1 MVDWKGNKIEVG
13 QTVIIVN
20 VKSMFGGSKSQLMLM
35 TEKGI
40 EKICEETTLPEGYQ
54 WTIVSE
60 NNIIEPST
68 NVTISM
74 GSAPSKI
81 PINQVELWL
90 SVQSWQ
96 ILCIKGVSD
105 SYEDYYKEYFK
116 V

>member
-1 MVDWKGNKIEVG
+1 MQDWKGNKIEVG

-35 TEKGI
+35 TEKGF
-40 EKICEETTLPEGYQ
+40 EKIGDETTLPEGYQ

-60 NNIIEPST
+60 NNIIPPST

-74 GSAPSKI
+74 GEAPSEI
-81 PINQVELWL
+81 PINQAGLWL
-90 SVQSWQ
+90 SVQPWQ

-105 SYEDYYKEYFK
+105 NYEEYYKEYFK